1 MEYSRDQALTL
12 LQKYISTQNLLQH
25 CFAVEAI
32 MRHFAQHATRI
43 AHINETLDKE
53 YWGLVGLLHDL
64 DWEKYPEEHCNK
76 TATILTEAGYPN
88 EFIYSIRSHGWSIC
102 TDDEPKHFMEKVLFT
117 CDELS
122 GLIVATALVR
132 PSKSLSDLTVKSV
145 MKKWKNPTFAAGAD
159 RTIIQKGADIL
170 HLELQVLIE
179 ECISA
184 MKTVAS
190 DIGLQ

>member
-1 MEYSRDQALTL
+1 MLHVL
-12 LQKYISTQNLLQH
+12 HIL
-25 CFAVEAI
+25 
-32 MRHFAQHATRI
+32 MRHLIKNTG
-43 AHINETLDKE
+43 
-53 YWGLVGLLHDL
+53 GLVGLLHDL

-76 TATILTEAGYPN
+76 TATILTEAGIPMN
-88 EFIYSIRSHGWSIC
+88 LFIQLEVMGWSIC

-159 RTIIQKGADIL
+159 RTIIQKGADML